1 MRKNLIILT
10 IITVSFLYPTISL
23 AEIIAK
29 ETPSGSNT
37 MVTFYNNSI
46 EIATEIW
53 HNWQLLSH
61 EGDIPDM
68 IINRYNMANQ
78 LVGKTEYKNNQPE
91 GIHIAYNTKGNLI
104 LQGYFHNN
112 IFTPEIYRM
121 YYENG
126 NLRIEEN
133 YKNAKLE
140 GQVKEYYE
148 NGNIKSEKYYKESKL
163 EGVVKEYFENNTL
176 KSELLYK
183 NNVLEGISKI
193 YNEDGILIEESTYS
207 SNKLNGPQT
216 LYYNNAKIHY
226 KRLYYI
232 NNLVREELFYKDGA
246 LKSSKYYPEFEPHD
260 KKLYYDPDDEDP
272 TFKRSKIFN

>member
-10 IITVSFLYPTISL
+10 IITVSLIYPAISI

-29 ETPSGSNT
+29 ESPNGSNT
-37 MVTFYNNSI
+37 IVTFYNNDI

-68 IINRYNMANQ
+68 IINRYNMTNQ

-91 GIHIAYNTKGNLI
+91 GIYITYSTQGNLI
-104 LQGYFHNN
+104 LQGYCHNN

-140 GQVKEYYE
+140 G
-148 NGNIKSEKYYKESKL
+148 
-163 EGVVKEYFENNTL
+163 VVKEYFENNIL

-183 NNVLEGISKI
+183 NNVLEGVSKI

-216 LYYNNAKIHY
+216 LYYNNGKIHY

-232 NNLVREELFYKDGA
+232 GNLVREELFYKDGA
-246 LKSSKYYPEFEPHD
+246 LKSSKYHPEFEPHD